1 MAYPDHADHYARRGD
16 AGQTGLPDRTTV
28 WKDDPRLEVC
38 GSLDELNSTL
48 GLARAEAL
56 PPEIDLLLARIQH
69 ELFAAGAEVAAG
81 GHAPQGMETIG
92 RKHVAAL
99 EHAMDSLQA
108 GLETLRGF
116 ILPGGGRAGA
126 LVHLARAVC
135 RRAERRLVTLA
146 QTGGSAGSPHLV
158 AYLNRLSNLLFV
170 VARALNA
177 REGRPET
184 PWNKAVL
191 GQDASE

>member
-1 MAYPDHADHYARRGD
+1 MAYPNHTDPYAHRGD
-16 AGQTGLPDRTTV
+16 AGQTGLPDCSTV

-38 GSLDELNSTL
+38 GALDELGSIL

-69 ELFAAGAEVAAG
+69 ELLAGGVEVAAAG
-81 GHAPQGMETIG
+81 QMAPGVKTIG
-92 RKHVAAL
+92 PQHIAAL
-99 EHAMDSLQA
+99 EQARGSLQT
-108 GLETLRGF
+108 GLEPLRGF

-126 LVHLARAVC
+126 LAHLARAVC
-135 RRAERRLVTLA
+135 RRAERRLVTLVRSG
-146 QTGGSAGSPHLV
+146 QPAGSPHLL

-177 REGRPET
+177 REGRPERL
-184 PWNKAVL
+184 WDRAGL
-191 GQDASE
+191 GQRAAE